1 MGAVRS
7 LQLTMSVDPTTL
19 DTLFAS
25 RGGFD
30 AVYKKLIAAS
40 KALLRTYGGDSAA
53 RVVLRQLDG
62 EEIVDHAFTRL
73 FNEGFSPEDDPYLLL
88 RRHIRNYLRSVAK
101 SAKEGRTA
109 RVIGNE
115 DLTRAYEQETDLNG
129 QTTVE
134 RLLIIDDVD
143 HCLKVMA
150 RVVTLA
156 NDDHQVTAIAQAI
169 INGFRD
175 PHEICTLTDLDKT
188 TYENAFKRLRRKF
201 GQAVEEIAKEEK

>member
-1 MGAVRS
+1 
-7 LQLTMSVDPTTL
+7 MSVDPATL

-30 AVYKKLIAAS
+30 AVYKKLIAVA
-40 KALLRTYGGDSAA
+40 KALLKTYGSDSAA

-62 EEIVDHAFTRL
+62 EEIVDLALTRL
-73 FNEGFSPEDDPYLLL
+73 FSEGFAPGDDPYLLL
-88 RRHIRNYLRSVAK
+88 RRHIKNHIRSIAK
-101 SAKEGRTA
+101 SAKERRTA
-109 RVIGNE
+109 RVDGNE
-115 DLTRAYEQETDLNG
+115 ELTWAYKQQSDLNE
-129 QTTVE
+129 QTAVE

-175 PHEICTLTDLDKT
+175 SHEICTLTDLDKV

-201 GQAVEEIAKEEK
+201 GQAFEEIAKEEK